1 MVDCPP
7 PQDDDDD
14 VVGGADGMLDGIGG
28 EVCHSP
34 DVPGEGVRG
43 ETYWFRMPRN

>member
-1 MVDCPP
+1 LLA
-7 PQDDDDD
+7 QDDDDD

-34 DVPGEGVRG
+34 DGGRG
-43 ETYWFRMPRN
+43 LPRLPCFFWKDAK